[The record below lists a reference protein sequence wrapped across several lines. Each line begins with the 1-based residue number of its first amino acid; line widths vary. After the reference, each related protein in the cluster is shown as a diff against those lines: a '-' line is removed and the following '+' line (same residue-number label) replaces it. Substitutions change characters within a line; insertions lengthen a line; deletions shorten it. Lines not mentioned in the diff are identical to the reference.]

1 MQQGDFILAESS
13 LRQAL
18 NIREQW
24 FGKSHPLVAEVL
36 YSLAQLMGNPDNYR
50 GWECLQ
56 RIKNK
61 IKTRWKGMFVI

>member
-50 GWECLQ
+50 GWESLQ
-56 RIKNK
+56 KN
-61 IKTRWKGMFVI
+61 